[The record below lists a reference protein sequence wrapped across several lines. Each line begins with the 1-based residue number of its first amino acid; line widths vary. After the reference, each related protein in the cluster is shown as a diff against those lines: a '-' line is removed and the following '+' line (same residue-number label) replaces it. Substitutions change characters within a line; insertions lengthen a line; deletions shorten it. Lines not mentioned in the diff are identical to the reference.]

1 MINSGEFTID
11 PPDDD
16 EDETIEVD
24 IDGHDLEPDLRG

>member
-1 MINSGEFTID
+1 MENPGEFIID

-24 IDGHDLEPDLRG
+24 MEGHDLAPDLRG

>member
-1 MINSGEFTID
+1 MANPGELIID

-24 IDGHDLEPDLRG
+24 MDGHDLAPDLRD

>member
-1 MINSGEFTID
+1 MTVAGKFVID

-24 IDGHDLEPDLRG
+24 MDGHDLEPDLRG

>member
-1 MINSGEFTID
+1 MENPGEFIID

-24 IDGHDLEPDLRG
+24 MDGHDLDPDMRG

>member
-1 MINSGEFTID
+1 MADPEEVVID

-24 IDGHDLEPDLRG
+24 MDGHDLAPDLRD

>member
-1 MINSGEFTID
+1 MGDPGEFVID

-24 IDGHDLEPDLRG
+24 MDGHDLEPDLRD